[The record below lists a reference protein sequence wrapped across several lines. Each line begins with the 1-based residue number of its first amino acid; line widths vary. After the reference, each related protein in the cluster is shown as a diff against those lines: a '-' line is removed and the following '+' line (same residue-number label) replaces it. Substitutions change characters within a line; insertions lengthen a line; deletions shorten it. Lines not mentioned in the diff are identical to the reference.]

1 MITSGRNRREP
12 SHRDAV
18 PDEIQ
23 QRKPT
28 MRHLLMFA
36 TAVGILAA
44 TPYASAQ
51 TRSFYDARQLRR
63 KLGHAG
69 QIDQRL

>member
-1 MITSGRNRREP
+1 
-12 SHRDAV
+12 
-18 PDEIQ
+18 
-23 QRKPT
+23 